1 MKKEIFI
8 NNFTD
13 YALDLMQEEPD
24 QNITKLRNLEE
35 ENSSSRG
42 VHEEII
48 FNHTFDIS
56 EITFFFNLKNDIGLT
71 EDKIAKAI
79 SYINV
84 NNENDTDLSNNM
96 ISSNLADTLNKFI
109 NISKSGNN
117 LANDLYEKFNEPLL
131 SLEDIISSNIK
142 KINDIL
148 AYKDLSKIFDS
159 SSAIDHIEKLDYQ
172 FVVASKYLYDSM
184 NQLKD
189 DLLYIMDNAKKTLK
203 NDITSFLQQS
213 HNLIFELFNKLTA
226 VTNALSGD
234 KSKIAEIASYYLNYT
249 DTSYYKSIKN
259 ATNILEN
266 YYKNEK
272 QFIYPLVSEIFSK
285 FYNNSIKCI
294 ENYQVDLDKIS
305 ERLND
310 GNLTIALASLED
322 YQKTISN
329 IYNTKQL
336 AYEIVETIIS
346 LKII

>member
-13 YALDLMQEEPD
+13 YALDLMKEEPD

-213 HNLIFELFNKLTA
+213 HNLIFELFNKLTE

-272 QFIYPLVSEIFSK
+272 LFIYPLDSYF
-285 FYNNSIKCI
+285 
-294 ENYQVDLDKIS
+294 
-305 ERLND
+305 
-310 GNLTIALASLED
+310 T
-322 YQKTISN
+322 
-329 IYNTKQL
+329 
-336 AYEIVETIIS
+336 
-346 LKII
+346 